1 MKQDYLKIYLSNGRS
16 FTTTRPNVDEF
27 KQFILWRKKMLMEKN
42 QVIFPIYDE
51 LLEAINNGNYKI
63 ETFNSRGRNR

>member
-16 FTTTRPNVDEF
+16 FTTTRSNVDEF
-27 KQFILWRKKMLMEKN
+27 KQFILWRKKMLMEHN
-42 QVIFPIYDE
+42 QEIYPIYDE

-63 ETFNSRGRNR
+63 ETINSRGRNR